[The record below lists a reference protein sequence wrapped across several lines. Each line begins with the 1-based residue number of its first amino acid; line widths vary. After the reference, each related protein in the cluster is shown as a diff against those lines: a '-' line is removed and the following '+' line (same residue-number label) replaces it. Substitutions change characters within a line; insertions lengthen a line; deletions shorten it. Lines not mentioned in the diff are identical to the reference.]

1 MIIFETHGDIL
12 KSDLQT
18 LVCPVNTVGVMG
30 AGLALKFRHAFDC
43 LLVDYRRACLNDEL
57 VREGFSL
64 HCYESKRVLCMPTKR
79 DWWDPSRMEYVE
91 ASLKAIAS
99 TWRMR
104 GIESLAIPAVGCGLG
119 GLHWPDVRELI
130 HGYLGDSQLP
140 VGIYLP

>member
-12 KSDLQT
+12 KSELQT

-43 LLVDYRRACLNDEL
+43 LLVDYRRACLNNEL

-64 HCYESKRVLCMPTKR
+64 HHYETKQVLCMPTKR
-79 DWWDPSRMEYVE
+79 DWWDPSRIEYVE
-91 ASLKAIAS
+91 ASLKSIAS
-99 TWRMR
+99 TWRIR

-119 GLHWPDVRELI
+119 GLHWPDVHKLI
-130 HGYLGDSQLP
+130 HGILGDSQLP